1 MSREH
6 RFRMYAS
13 HRRAW
18 TPRFWPIALLG
29 AAIVFATTQLA
40 ALTLL
45 EAIALGVGV
54 GLGVGIGRWELWKM
68 RHPIITPAQYIE
80 DLQRAARWN

>member
-1 MSREH
+1 MT
-6 RFRMYAS
+6 FYAS

-18 TPRFWPIALLG
+18 TPRFWPLALLS
-29 AAIVFATTQLA
+29 AVVIVATTMLVD
-40 ALTLL
+40 LTLL

-54 GLGVGIGRWELWKM
+54 GGGIGFGRWELWKW
-68 RHPIITPAQYIE
+68 RHPQITPAQYIE

>member
-1 MSREH
+1 MRSRAG
-6 RFRMYAS
+6 RIYAS

-18 TPRFWPIALLG
+18 TPRFWPLALLS
-29 AAIVFATTQLA
+29 AAVIFTTTMLVS
-40 ALTLL
+40 LTLL

-54 GLGVGIGRWELWKM
+54 GGSVGFGRWELWKW
-68 RHPIITPAQYIE
+68 RHPMISPAEYIT